1 MIYGLVAATGAW
13 PGRAIGVACIVAAV
27 GMQGLGQVCFK
38 WAAVRGAGGGPRGWR
53 GTPGRVA
60 GLGLFCYFV
69 QGIFWTLALRHL
81 DLSIAFPLGSLS
93 FVAVAVLSAAILG
106 EVVGG
111 KRWVGIA
118 LILAGATLLGT
129 AR

>member
-1 MIYGLVAATGAW
+1 MAGTLLSVAGW
-13 PGRAIGVACIVAAV
+13 EGRVIGVGCIVAAIS
-27 GMQGLGQVCFK
+27 MQGLGQVCFK
-38 WAAVRGAGGGPRGWR
+38 WSASRGVRGGVRTMRGA
-53 GTPGRVA
+53 PGRVA
-60 GLGLFCYFV
+60 GLGLVCYFV

-81 DLSIAFPLGSLS
+81 DISVAFPLGSLS
-93 FVAVAVLSAAILG
+93 FVAVAVLSAVILG

-129 AR
+129 A